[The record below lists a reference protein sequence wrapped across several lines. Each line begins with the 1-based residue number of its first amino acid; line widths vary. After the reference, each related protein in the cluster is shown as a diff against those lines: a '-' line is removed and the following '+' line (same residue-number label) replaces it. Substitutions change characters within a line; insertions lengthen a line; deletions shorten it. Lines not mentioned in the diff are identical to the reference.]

1 MWDVD
6 GQIYQIMETYVCGL
20 VVNTLKII
28 HYSKSVVL
36 WYHEK
41 YVFP

>member
-28 HYSKSVVL
+28 YFYETL
-36 WYHEK
+36 L
-41 YVFP
+41 